1 MKLKISNFSEVF
13 IPCEDSLA
21 DRVLKATTFDN
32 PEYEKKQRL
41 GLFTRNTPKTFTLA
55 KKQSMGVLVSSSW
68 LFSQSIQNFNRRRFC
83 IRGNTYLQ

>member
-13 IPCEDSLA
+13 IPCEDALA

-55 KKQSMGVLVSSSW
+55 K
-68 LFSQSIQNFNRRRFC
+68 
-83 IRGNTYLQ
+83 

>member
-13 IPCEDSLA
+13 IPCEDALA

-68 LFSQSIQNFNRRRFC
+68 LFSNQYK
-83 IRGNTYLQ
+83 T